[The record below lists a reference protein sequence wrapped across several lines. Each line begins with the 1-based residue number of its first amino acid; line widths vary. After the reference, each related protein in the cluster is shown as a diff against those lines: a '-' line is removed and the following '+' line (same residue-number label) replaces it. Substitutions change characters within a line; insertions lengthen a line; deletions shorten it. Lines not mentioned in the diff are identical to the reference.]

1 MLYYV
6 KKSPFLITIK
16 SIFSEIYKHKKVL
29 LLANLVAILAT
40 LISLPVPLLI
50 PLLIDEIILGKGGSI
65 TQTIDQYMSIGSPEY
80 YILTVLIITL
90 VLKAISLLLNLLHIR
105 LFTKISKEV
114 TYVIRKRLLNHLQT
128 VSMSEYDM
136 LGSGA
141 VSAKVITD
149 VDTVD
154 KFVASSVGEI
164 VVETLTLIG
173 ISAVILYLNW
183 QLALVILLLNPLA
196 LGFYLRIFRSVA
208 KIKKKE
214 NKAIEVFQNS
224 LTESLELY
232 NQIRVQNR
240 EKYFLNDIDQKAKE
254 IRDRGYNFGLK
265 SEMALEFSR
274 LLIMY
279 SHDIFR
285 ATGIFMVLL
294 GLLTI
299 GKMLAIFAYAWI
311 IMRPVDKLMSYT
323 HLYFNAK
330 TSIERLNEILELHAE
345 PKYEEKVDPFKDEKT
360 ASIRLENVSFSY
372 DGDIV
377 VLDNINLTIEQGEK
391 VAIIGE
397 TGSGKST
404 LAQILIGLYP
414 ISDGNI
420 YYNNHEI
427 KEVGYEKIRENVG
440 FVLQAPLMF
449 NNSLRFNLTL
459 GKEYS
464 DEHIYTL
471 LKVSQLYDFV
481 NGLPN
486 KLDTIVGKNG
496 TKLSGGQKQRLSIA
510 RVLLDDPKVIIFD
523 ESTSSLDN
531 DTEDKLLEALSI
543 YVKEKTVI
551 TIAHRRNSIEKAD
564 RVINLSEL

>member
-1 MLYYV
+1 MI
-6 KKSPFLITIK
+6 SIK
-16 SIFSEIYKHKKVL
+16 SILEEISKHKKVL
-29 LLANLVAILAT
+29 IGANLVAVLSTMLTI
-40 LISLPVPLLI
+40 PVPLLI
-50 PLLIDEIILGKGGSI
+50 PLLIDEIILGKEGVI
-65 TQTIDQYMSIGSPEY
+65 TKTIDQYLSIGSPEY
-80 YILTVLIITL
+80 YILTVLLITL
-90 VLKAISLLLNLLHIR
+90 FLKAISLLLNLLHIR

-114 TYVIRKRLLNHLQT
+114 TYVIRKKLLNHLQT

-164 VVETLTLIG
+164 VVELLTLIS
-173 ISAVILYLNW
+173 ISLVILYLNW
-183 QLALVILLLNPLA
+183 QLALVILLLNPLVMS
-196 LGFYLRIFRSVA
+196 FYLHVFRKVA

-214 NKAIEVFQNS
+214 NKAIEIFQNS

-240 EKYFLNDIDQKAKE
+240 EAYFLNDIDAKAKE
-254 IRDRGYNFGLK
+254 IRDRGYQFGLK

-274 LLIMY
+274 MLIMY

-285 ATGIFMVLL
+285 AMGIFMVLL

-311 IMRPVDKLMSYT
+311 IMRPVDKLMNFM

-330 TSIERLNEILELHAE
+330 TSIERLNEIFALHAE
-345 PKYEEKVDPFKDEKT
+345 PKYQAKVDPFKDTPT
-360 ASIRLENVSFSY
+360 ASIRLENLSFSY
-372 DGDIV
+372 DGKTD
-377 VLDNINLTIEQGEK
+377 VLKNINLEIKAGEK
-391 VAIIGE
+391 VAIVGQ

-414 ISDGNI
+414 ISSGNI

-427 KEVGYEKIRENVG
+427 REIGYEKIRENVG
-440 FVLQAPLMF
+440 FVLQSPLMF
-449 NNSLRFNLTL
+449 NNTLRFNLTL
-459 GKEYS
+459 GKVYT
-464 DEHIYTL
+464 DEQIYQV
-471 LKVSQLYDFV
+471 LKVAQLYDFV
-481 NGLPN
+481 NGLEN
-486 KLDTIVGKNG
+486 HLNTIVGKNG

-510 RVLLDDPKVIIFD
+510 RVLLDNPKVIIFD

-531 DTEDKLLEALSI
+531 ETENKLLKALEAFI
-543 YVKEKTVI
+543 RDKTII
-551 TIAHRRNSIEKAD
+551 TIAHRRSSIEKAD
-564 RVINLSEL
+564 RIIDLSLLNNRV

>member
-1 MLYYV
+1 MI
-6 KKSPFLITIK
+6 SIK
-16 SIFSEIYKHKKVL
+16 TIFSEIAKHKKVL
-29 LLANLVAILAT
+29 ISANLVAILAT
-40 LISLPVPLLI
+40 MLTIPVPLLI
-50 PLLIDEIILGKGGSI
+50 PLLIDEIILGKGGTI
-65 TQTIDQYMSIGSPEY
+65 TQTIDQYLTIPSAEY
-80 YILTVLIITL
+80 YILTVLLLTL
-90 VLKAISLLLNLLHIR
+90 FLKALSLMFNLLHIR

-114 TYVIRKRLLNHLQT
+114 IYTIRKKLLNHLQT

-141 VSAKVITD
+141 VSAKIITD
-149 VDTVD
+149 VETVD
-154 KFVASSVGEI
+154 KFVSSSVGEI
-164 VVETLTLIG
+164 IVEAMTLIS
-173 ISAVILYLNW
+173 IAVVILYLNW
-183 QLALVILLLNPLA
+183 QLALVILVLNPLA
-196 LGFYLRIFRSVA
+196 LGFYLRIFRAVA
-208 KIKKKE
+208 KIKKRE

-240 EKYFLNDIDQKAKE
+240 EIYFLDDIDEKAKE
-254 IRDRGYNFGLK
+254 IRNNGYQFGLK

-285 ATGIFMVLL
+285 AVGILMVLL

-311 IMRPVDKLMSYT
+311 IMRPVDKLMNYV

-330 TSIERLNEILELHAE
+330 TSIERLNEILELKSE
-345 PKYEEKVDPFKDEKT
+345 PKYEHKVDPFKDERT

-372 DGDIV
+372 DGKTDI
-377 VLDNINLTIEQGEK
+377 LKNLNLKIKQGEK

-414 ISDGNI
+414 ISSGKI
-420 YYNNHEI
+420 FYNEHEI
-427 KEVGYEKIRENVG
+427 KEIGYEKVRENVG
-440 FVLQAPLMF
+440 FVLQSPLMF

-459 GKEYS
+459 GREYS
-464 DEHIYTL
+464 DENIYESL
-471 LKVSQLYDFV
+471 RVAQLYEFV
-481 NGLPN
+481 EGLEN
-486 KLDTIVGKNG
+486 RLETIVGKNG

-510 RVLLDDPKVIIFD
+510 RVLLDNPKVIIFD
-523 ESTSSLDN
+523 ESTSSLDDN
-531 DTEDKLLEALSI
+531 TESKLLEALES

-551 TIAHRRNSIEKAD
+551 TIAHRLSSIEKAD
-564 RVINLSEL
+564 RVIDLSKTTL

>member
-1 MLYYV
+1 MI
-6 KKSPFLITIK
+6 SIK
-16 SIFSEIYKHKKVL
+16 SILEEISKHKKVL
-29 LLANLVAILAT
+29 IGANLVAILST
-40 LISLPVPLLI
+40 ILTIPLPLLI
-50 PLLIDEIILGKGGSI
+50 PLLIDELILGKGGTI
-65 TQTIDQYMSIGSPEY
+65 TQTIDNYITIASPEY
-80 YILTVLIITL
+80 YILTVLLVTL
-90 VLKAISLLLNLLHIR
+90 FLKAISLLLNLLHIR

-114 TYVIRKRLLNHLQT
+114 TYVIRKKLLNHLQT

-164 VVETLTLIG
+164 VVELLTLVSI
-173 ISAVILYLNW
+173 ALVILYLNW
-183 QLALVILLLNPLA
+183 QLALVILLLNPLVMS
-196 LGFYLRIFRSVA
+196 FYLSVFRKVA
-208 KIKKKE
+208 KIKKRE
-214 NKAIEVFQNS
+214 NKAIEIFQNS

-240 EKYFLNDIDQKAKE
+240 EAYFLNDIDIKAKE
-254 IRDRGYNFGLK
+254 IRDRGYQFGLK

-274 LLIMY
+274 MLIMY

-285 ATGIFMVLL
+285 AMGILMVFL

-311 IMRPVDKLMSYT
+311 IMRPVDKLMNFA

-330 TSIERLNEILELHAE
+330 SSIERLNEILQLHKE
-345 PKYEEKVDPFKDEKT
+345 PKYKANVDPFKERIT
-360 ASIRLENVSFSY
+360 ASIRLENLSFSY
-372 DGDIV
+372 DGKID
-377 VLDNINLTIEQGEK
+377 VLKDINLEIKAGEK

-414 ISDGNI
+414 ISLGNI
-420 YYNNHEI
+420 YYNEHEI
-427 KEVGYEKIRENVG
+427 REIGYEKVRENVG
-440 FVLQAPLMF
+440 FVLQSPLMF

-459 GKEYS
+459 GRDYS
-464 DEHIYTL
+464 DKEIDNA
-471 LKVSQLYDFV
+471 LKVAQLYDFV
-481 NGLPN
+481 EGLEDN
-486 KLDTIVGKNG
+486 LDTIVGKNG

-510 RVLLDDPKVIIFD
+510 RVLLDNPKVIIFD

-531 DTEDKLLEALSI
+531 KTEDKLLKALESHI
-543 YVKEKTVI
+543 EGKTII

-564 RVINLSEL
+564 RVINLSLINKI

>member
-1 MLYYV
+1 MI
-6 KKSPFLITIK
+6 SIK
-16 SIFSEIYKHKKVL
+16 SILEEISKHKKVL
-29 LLANLVAILAT
+29 IGANLVAILST
-40 LISLPVPLLI
+40 MLIIPVPLLI
-50 PLLIDEIILGKGGSI
+50 PLLIDEIILGKGGTI
-65 TQTIDQYMSIGSPEY
+65 TQTIDQYLTIGSPEY
-80 YILTVLIITL
+80 YILTVLLITL
-90 VLKAISLLLNLLHIR
+90 FLKAISLLLNLLHIR

-114 TYVIRKRLLNHLQT
+114 TYVIRKKLLNHLQT
-128 VSMSEYDM
+128 VSMTEYDM

-149 VDTVD
+149 IDTVD

-164 VVETLTLIG
+164 IVELLTLIS
-173 ISAVILYLNW
+173 ISMVILYLNW
-183 QLALVILLLNPLA
+183 QLALVILLLNPLVMS
-196 LGFYLRIFRSVA
+196 FYLHVFRKVA

-214 NKAIEVFQNS
+214 NKAIEIFQNS

-240 EKYFLNDIDQKAKE
+240 EAYFLNDIDNKAKE
-254 IRDRGYNFGLK
+254 IRDKGYQFGLK

-274 LLIMY
+274 MLIMY

-285 ATGIFMVLL
+285 AMGILMVLL

-311 IMRPVDKLMSYT
+311 LMRPVDKLMNFM

-345 PKYEEKVDPFKDEKT
+345 PRYKAQIDPFKDKKT
-360 ASIRLENVSFSY
+360 ASIRLENLSFSY
-372 DGDIV
+372 DGKID
-377 VLDNINLTIEQGEK
+377 VLKNINLEIKAGEK
-391 VAIIGE
+391 VAIIGQ

-404 LAQILIGLYP
+404 LAHILIGLYP
-414 ISDGNI
+414 ISSGNI

-427 KEVGYEKIRENVG
+427 RKIGYNKIRENVG
-440 FVLQAPLMF
+440 FVLQSPLMF
-449 NNSLRFNLTL
+449 NNTLRFNLTL
-459 GKEYS
+459 GKVYK
-464 DEHIYTL
+464 DEQIYQAL
-471 LKVSQLYDFV
+471 QVAQLYDFV
-481 NGLPN
+481 DGLES

-510 RVLLDDPKVIIFD
+510 RVLLDNPKIIIFD

-531 DTEDKLLEALSI
+531 ETEDKLLKALESYI
-543 YVKEKTVI
+543 KDKTI
-551 TIAHRRNSIEKAD
+551 IIIAHRRTSIEKAD
-564 RVINLSEL
+564 RVIDLSSLNNLRS

>member
-1 MLYYV
+1 MI
-6 KKSPFLITIK
+6 SIK
-16 SIFSEIYKHKKVL
+16 SILKEISKHKKVL
-29 LLANLVAILAT
+29 IGANLVAILST
-40 LISLPVPLLI
+40 MLTIPVPLLI
-50 PLLIDEIILGKGGSI
+50 PLLIDEIILGKGGTI
-65 TQTIDQYMSIGSPEY
+65 THTIDHYLTIGSPEY
-80 YILTVLIITL
+80 YILTVLLITL
-90 VLKAISLLLNLLHIR
+90 FLKAISLLLNLLHIR

-114 TYVIRKRLLNHLQT
+114 TYVIRKQLLNHLQT

-164 VVETLTLIG
+164 VVELLTLIS
-173 ISAVILYLNW
+173 ISLVILYLNW
-183 QLALVILLLNPLA
+183 QLALVILFLNPLVMS
-196 LGFYLRIFRSVA
+196 FYLHVFRKVA

-214 NKAIEVFQNS
+214 NKAIEIFQNS

-240 EKYFLNDIDQKAKE
+240 EAYFLNDIDNKAKE
-254 IRDRGYNFGLK
+254 IRDRGYQFGLK

-274 LLIMY
+274 MLIMY

-285 ATGIFMVLL
+285 SMGILMVLL

-311 IMRPVDKLMSYT
+311 IMRPVDKLMNFM

-330 TSIERLNEILELHAE
+330 TSIERLNEIFTLNAE
-345 PKYEEKVDPFKDEKT
+345 PKYRAKVDPFKEKKT
-360 ASIRLENVSFSY
+360 ASIRLENLSFSY
-372 DGDIV
+372 DGKID
-377 VLDNINLTIEQGEK
+377 VLKNINLEIKAGEK
-391 VAIIGE
+391 VAIIGQ

-414 ISDGNI
+414 ISLGNI

-427 KEVGYEKIRENVG
+427 REIGYDKVRENVG
-440 FVLQAPLMF
+440 FVLQSPLMF
-449 NNSLRFNLTL
+449 NNTLRFNLTL
-459 GKEYS
+459 GKLYD
-464 DEHIYTL
+464 DEKIYQV
-471 LKVSQLYDFV
+471 LKVAQLYDFV
-481 NGLPN
+481 NGLEN
-486 KLDTIVGKNG
+486 RLNTVIGKNG

-510 RVLLDDPKVIIFD
+510 RVLLDNPKIIIFD

-531 DTEDKLLEALSI
+531 ETEDKLLKALESYI
-543 YVKEKTVI
+543 KDKTVI
-551 TIAHRRNSIEKAD
+551 TIAHRRTSIEKSD
-564 RVINLSEL
+564 RVIDLSVLNNIIV